1 MDWFDSDY
9 YHILYKHRD
18 YSEARNFIDN
28 IVEYLDLKKGS
39 KILDLACGIGRHSIY
54 LNEIGFKVVGTD
66 KSPNNIKKAKASHN
80 QSLSFIQMEMI
91 DDTNHKY
98 DGIFNLFTSFG
109 YVNHDYNLK
118 TIKNI
123 ERQLKDDGIVIV
135 DFMNTLFVKNN
146 LVIEETKVIDDL
158 SFKIRRKSDGK
169 HIYKE
174 IKFNDQKD
182 YFFQEKVMDLSLN
195 DFENYLKTHNLK
207 IIKTFGDYNLN
218 EFDIENSERL
228 IMVIKK
234 SQP

>member
-9 YHILYKHRD
+9 YHILYKNRD
-18 YSEARNFIDN
+18 YNEATNFIDN
-28 IVEYLDLKKGS
+28 IIEYLDIKKGS

-54 LNEIGFKVVGTD
+54 LDKIGFKVVGTD
-66 KSPNNIKKAKASHN
+66 KSPNNIKKAKASQN
-80 QSLSFIQMEMI
+80 NSISFLQMEMI
-91 DDTNHKY
+91 EDTNDKY
-98 DGIFNLFTSFG
+98 DCIFNLFTSFG

-123 ERQLKDDGIVIV
+123 ERQLKDNGTVLV

-146 LVIEETKVIDDL
+146 LVIEETKVIDGL
-158 SFKIRRKSDGK
+158 SFKIKRRSDGK

-174 IKFNDQKD
+174 IKFNDKKD

-195 DFENYLKTHNLK
+195 NFENYFKGNNLK

>member
-18 YSEARNFIDN
+18 YSEARNFIDS

-54 LNEIGFKVVGTD
+54 LDKIGFKVVGTD
-66 KSPNNIKKAKASHN
+66 KSPNNIKKAKASKN
-80 QSLSFIQMEMI
+80 QSVSFLQMEMI

-123 ERQLKDDGIVIV
+123 ERQLKDDGTVIV
-135 DFMNTLFVKNN
+135 DFMNTLFIKKN

-158 SFKIRRKSDGK
+158 SFKIKRKSDGK
-169 HIYKE
+169 YIYKE
-174 IKFNDQKD
+174 IKFQDKKD
-182 YFFQEKVMDLSLN
+182 YFFQEKVMDLSRK
-195 DFENYLKTHNLK
+195 DFENYLIRYNLK

>member
-9 YHILYKHRD
+9 YHVLYKHRD
-18 YSEARNFIDN
+18 YNEARNFINN

-54 LNEIGFKVVGTD
+54 LDKIGFKVVGTD
-66 KSPNNIKKAKASHN
+66 KSPNNIKKAKASKN
-80 QSLSFIQMEMI
+80 QDICFLQMEMI

-98 DGIFNLFTSFG
+98 DVIFNLFTSFG
-109 YVNHDYNLK
+109 YVNHNYNLK

-123 ERQLKDDGIVIV
+123 ERQLKDDGTVIV
-135 DFMNTLFVKNN
+135 DFMNTLFVKKN

-158 SFKIRRKSDGK
+158 SFKIKRKSDGK

-174 IKFNDQKD
+174 IKFHDKKN
-182 YFFQEKVMDLSLN
+182 YFFQEKVMDLSLK
-195 DFENYLKTHNLK
+195 DFEKYLIKYNLK

>member
-18 YSEARNFIDN
+18 YSEARNFIDK

-54 LNEIGFKVVGTD
+54 LEKIGFDVIGTD
-66 KSPNNIKKAKASHN
+66 KSTNNIKKAKKN
-80 QSLSFIQMEMI
+80 ENDKLKFIQMEMI
-91 DDTNHKY
+91 NDTNRKY

-109 YVNHDYNLK
+109 YVNHDYNLE

-123 ERQLKDDGIVIV
+123 ERQLKDDGKVII

-158 SFKIRRKSDGK
+158 IFKIKRKSDGK

-195 DFENYLKTHNLK
+195 DFKNYLKIHNLK

>member
-9 YHILYKHRD
+9 YHVLYKHRD
-18 YSEARNFIDN
+18 YNEARNFIDN
-28 IVEYLDLKKGS
+28 IIEYLDLKKGS

-54 LNEIGFKVVGTD
+54 LDKIGFKVIGTD
-66 KSPNNIKKAKASHN
+66 KSPNNIKKAKASKN
-80 QSLSFIQMEMI
+80 QDISFLQMEMI

-98 DGIFNLFTSFG
+98 DVIFNLFTSFG

-123 ERQLKDDGIVIV
+123 ERQLKDDGTVII

-158 SFKIRRKSDGK
+158 SFKIKRKSDGK

-174 IKFNDQKD
+174 IKFHDKKN
-182 YFFQEKVMDLSLN
+182 YFFQEKVMDLSLK
-195 DFENYLKTHNLK
+195 DFENYLIKYNLK
-207 IIKTFGDYNLN
+207 IIQTFGDYNLN

>member
-1 MDWFDSDY
+1 MDWFDSNY
-9 YHILYKHRD
+9 YHVLYKHRD
-18 YSEARNFIDN
+18 YNEARNFIDN
-28 IVEYLDLKKGS
+28 IVKYLDLKKGS

-54 LNEIGFKVVGTD
+54 LDKIGFKVIGTD
-66 KSPNNIKKAKASHN
+66 KSPNNIKKAKASQN
-80 QSLSFIQMEMI
+80 QSLSFLQMEMI

-109 YVNHDYNLK
+109 YANQDYNLK
-118 TIKNI
+118 TIKII
-123 ERQLKDDGIVIV
+123 ERQLKDNGTVII
-135 DFMNTLFVKNN
+135 DFMNTLFVKKN

-158 SFKIRRKSDGK
+158 IFKINRKSDGK

-174 IKFNDQKD
+174 IKFNDKKD
-182 YFFQEKVMDLSLN
+182 YFFEEKVMDLSLN
-195 DFENYLKTHNLK
+195 DFQNYLKRYNLK

>member
-18 YSEARNFIDN
+18 FNEARNFIDN
-28 IVEYLDLKKGS
+28 IIKYLNIKKGS

-54 LNEIGFKVVGTD
+54 LEKIGFKVVGTD
-66 KSPNNIKKAKASHN
+66 KSLNNINKAKANQN
-80 QSLSFIQMEMI
+80 QSLSFLQMEMI
-91 DDTNHKY
+91 EDTNNRY

-123 ERQLKDDGIVIV
+123 EKQLKDDGIIVV

-146 LVIEETKVIDDL
+146 LVIKETKVIDDL
-158 SFKIRRKSDGK
+158 IFKIKRRCDGK

-174 IKFNDQKD
+174 IKFNDKKD
-182 YFFQEKVMDLSLN
+182 YLFREKVMDLSIN
-195 DFENYLKTHNLK
+195 DFENYFKRYNLK
-207 IIKTFGDYNLN
+207 IVKTFGDYNLN
-218 EFDIENSERL
+218 EFDIQNSKRL
-228 IMVIKK
+228 IMIIKK

>member
-18 YSEARNFIDN
+18 YSEARNFIDK

-54 LNEIGFKVVGTD
+54 LEKIGFDVIGTD
-66 KSPNNIKKAKASHN
+66 KSTNNIKKAKKN
-80 QSLSFIQMEMI
+80 ENDKLKFIQMEMI
-91 DDTNHKY
+91 NDTNRKY

-109 YVNHDYNLK
+109 YVNHDYNLE

-123 ERQLKDDGIVIV
+123 ERQLKDDGKVII

-158 SFKIRRKSDGK
+158 IFKIKRKSDGK

-195 DFENYLKTHNLK
+195 DFKNYLKIHNLK

-228 IMVIKK
+228 VMVIKK

>member
-9 YHILYKHRD
+9 YHVLYKHRD
-18 YSEARNFIDN
+18 YNEARNFINN

-54 LNEIGFKVVGTD
+54 LDKIGFKVIGTD
-66 KSPNNIKKAKASHN
+66 KSPNNIKKAKASKN
-80 QSLSFIQMEMI
+80 QDISFLQMEMI

-98 DGIFNLFTSFG
+98 DVIFNLFTSFG

-123 ERQLKDDGIVIV
+123 ERQLKDDGTVIV
-135 DFMNTLFVKNN
+135 DFMNTLFVKKN

-158 SFKIRRKSDGK
+158 SFKIKRKSDGK

-174 IKFNDQKD
+174 IKFHDKKN
-182 YFFQEKVMDLSLN
+182 YFFQEKVMDLSLK
-195 DFENYLKTHNLK
+195 DFENYLIKYNLK

>member
-54 LNEIGFKVVGTD
+54 LDEIGFKVVGTD
-66 KSPNNIKKAKASHN
+66 KSPNNIKRAKASQN
-80 QSLSFIQMEMI
+80 QSLSFLQMEMI
-91 DDTNHKY
+91 DNTNHKY

-123 ERQLKDDGIVIV
+123 ERQLKDNGTIII

-158 SFKIRRKSDGK
+158 SFKIKRRSDGK

-174 IKFNDQKD
+174 IKFQDKKD

-195 DFENYLKTHNLK
+195 DFENYLKRYSLK
-207 IIKTFGDYNLN
+207 VIKTFGDYNLN
-218 EFDIENSERL
+218 EFDIKNSERL

>member
-18 YSEARNFIDN
+18 YNEARNFIDN
-28 IVEYLDLKKGS
+28 IIKYLNIKKGS

-54 LNEIGFKVVGTD
+54 LEKIGFKVVGTD
-66 KSPNNIKKAKASHN
+66 KSLNNINKAKANQN
-80 QSLSFIQMEMI
+80 QSLSFLQMEMI
-91 DDTNHKY
+91 EDTNNRY

-123 ERQLKDDGIVIV
+123 ERQLKDDGIIVV

-146 LVIEETKVIDDL
+146 LVIEETKLIDDL
-158 SFKIRRKSDGK
+158 IFKIKRRSDGK

-174 IKFNDQKD
+174 IKFNDKKD
-182 YFFQEKVMDLSLN
+182 YLFREKVMDLSIN
-195 DFENYLKTHNLK
+195 DFENYFKRYNLK
-207 IIKTFGDYNLN
+207 IVKTFGDYNLN
-218 EFDIENSERL
+218 EFDIQNSKRL
-228 IMVIKK
+228 IMIIKK

>member
-28 IVEYLDLKKGS
+28 IIEYLDLKKGS

-54 LNEIGFKVVGTD
+54 LDEIGFKVVGTD
-66 KSPNNIKKAKASHN
+66 KSPNNIKRAKASQN
-80 QSLSFIQMEMI
+80 QSLSFLQMEMI
-91 DDTNHKY
+91 DNTNHKY

-123 ERQLKDDGIVIV
+123 ERQLKDNGTIII

-158 SFKIRRKSDGK
+158 SFKIKRRSDGK

-174 IKFNDQKD
+174 IKFNDKKD

-195 DFENYLKTHNLK
+195 DFVKYLIKYNLK
-207 IIKTFGDYNLN
+207 VIKTFGDYNLN
-218 EFDIENSERL
+218 EFDIKNSERL

>member
-9 YHILYKHRD
+9 YHVLYKHRD
-18 YSEARNFIDN
+18 YNEARNFIDN

-54 LNEIGFKVVGTD
+54 LDKIGFKVVGTD
-66 KSPNNIKKAKASHN
+66 KSQNNIKKAKASKN
-80 QSLSFIQMEMI
+80 QSLSFLQMEMI

-98 DGIFNLFTSFG
+98 DVIFNLFTSFG

-123 ERQLKDDGIVIV
+123 ESQLKDDGTVIV
-135 DFMNTLFVKNN
+135 DFMNTLFVKKN

-158 SFKIRRKSDGK
+158 SFKIKRKSDGK

-174 IKFNDQKD
+174 IKFQDKKD
-182 YFFQEKVMDLSLN
+182 YFFQEKVMDLSRK
-195 DFENYLKTHNLK
+195 DFKNYLIRYNLK

>member
-54 LNEIGFKVVGTD
+54 LEKIGFDVTGTD
-66 KSPNNIKKAKASHN
+66 KSTNNIKKAKKSQN
-80 QSLSFIQMEMI
+80 DKLKFIQMEMI
-91 DDTNHKY
+91 NDTNRKY

-109 YVNHDYNLK
+109 YVNHDYNLE

-123 ERQLKDDGIVIV
+123 ERQLKDDGKVII

-158 SFKIRRKSDGK
+158 IFKIKRKSDGK

-182 YFFQEKVMDLSLN
+182 YFYQEKVMDLTLN
-195 DFENYLKTHNLK
+195 DFENYLKRHNLK

-228 IMVIKK
+228 VMVIKK

>member
-9 YHILYKHRD
+9 YHVLYKNRD

-28 IVEYLDLKKGS
+28 IVEYIDLKKGS
-39 KILDLACGIGRHSIY
+39 QILDLACGIGRHSIY
-54 LNEIGFKVVGTD
+54 LDKIGFKVVGTD

-80 QSLSFIQMEMI
+80 QFLSFLQMEMI

-98 DGIFNLFTSFG
+98 DVIFNLFTSFG

-123 ERQLKDDGIVIV
+123 ERQLKDDGIVVI

-158 SFKIRRKSDGK
+158 SFKIKRRSDGK

-174 IKFNDQKD
+174 IKFNDKKD
-182 YFFQEKVMDLSLN
+182 YFFQEKVMDLSLK
-195 DFENYLKTHNLK
+195 DFEDYLKRYNLK

-218 EFDIENSERL
+218 EFDIKNSERL
-228 IMVIKK
+228 VMVIKK

>member
-18 YSEARNFIDN
+18 YNEARNFIDN
-28 IVEYLDLKKGS
+28 IIKYLNIKKGS

-54 LNEIGFKVVGTD
+54 LEKIGFKVVGTD
-66 KSPNNIKKAKASHN
+66 KSLNNINKAKANQN
-80 QSLSFIQMEMI
+80 QSLSFLQMEMI
-91 DDTNHKY
+91 EDTNNRY

-123 ERQLKDDGIVIV
+123 ERQLKDDGIIVV

-158 SFKIRRKSDGK
+158 IFEIKRRSDGK

-174 IKFNDQKD
+174 IKFNDKKD
-182 YFFQEKVMDLSLN
+182 YLFREKVMDLSIN
-195 DFENYLKTHNLK
+195 DFENYFKRYNLK
-207 IIKTFGDYNLN
+207 IVKTFGDYNLN
-218 EFDIENSERL
+218 EFDIQNSKRL
-228 IMVIKK
+228 IMIIKK

>member
-18 YSEARNFIDN
+18 YSEARNFIDK

-54 LNEIGFKVVGTD
+54 LEKIGFDVTGTD
-66 KSPNNIKKAKASHN
+66 KSTNNIKKAKKSQN
-80 QSLSFIQMEMI
+80 DKLKFIQMEMI
-91 DDTNHKY
+91 NDTNRKY

-109 YVNHDYNLK
+109 YVNHDYNLE

-123 ERQLKDDGIVIV
+123 ERQLKDDGTVIV

-158 SFKIRRKSDGK
+158 SFKIKRKSDGK

-182 YFFQEKVMDLSLN
+182 YFFQEKVMDLSLK
-195 DFENYLKTHNLK
+195 DFENYLKRHNLK

>member
-9 YHILYKHRD
+9 YHTLYKHRD

-54 LNEIGFKVVGTD
+54 LDKIGFKVVGTD
-66 KSPNNIKKAKASHN
+66 KSPNNIKKAKASKN
-80 QSLSFIQMEMI
+80 QSVNFLQMEMI

-98 DGIFNLFTSFG
+98 DVIFNLFTSFG

-123 ERQLKDDGIVIV
+123 ERQLKDDGTVIV
-135 DFMNTLFVKNN
+135 DFMNTLFVKKN

-158 SFKIRRKSDGK
+158 SFKIKRKSDGK

-174 IKFNDQKD
+174 IKFQDKKD
-182 YFFQEKVMDLSLN
+182 YFFQEKVMDLSRK
-195 DFENYLKTHNLK
+195 DFENYLIRYNLK

-234 SQP
+234 PQP

>member
-9 YHILYKHRD
+9 YHVLYKHRD
-18 YSEARNFIDN
+18 YNEARNFIDN

-54 LNEIGFKVVGTD
+54 LDKIGFKVVGTD
-66 KSPNNIKKAKASHN
+66 KSQNNIKKAKASKN
-80 QSLSFIQMEMI
+80 QSLSFLQMEMI

-98 DGIFNLFTSFG
+98 DVIFNLFTSFG

-123 ERQLKDDGIVIV
+123 ESQLKDDGTVIV
-135 DFMNTLFVKNN
+135 DFMNTLFVKKN
-146 LVIEETKVIDDL
+146 LVIEETKIIDDL
-158 SFKIRRKSDGK
+158 SFKIKRKSDGK

-174 IKFNDQKD
+174 IKFQDKKD
-182 YFFQEKVMDLSLN
+182 YFFQEKVMDLSRK
-195 DFENYLKTHNLK
+195 DFEKYLIRYNLK

>member
-28 IVEYLDLKKGS
+28 IIEYLDLKKGS

-54 LNEIGFKVVGTD
+54 LDEIGFKVVGTD
-66 KSPNNIKKAKASHN
+66 KSPNNIKRAKASQN
-80 QSLSFIQMEMI
+80 QSLSFLQMEMI
-91 DDTNHKY
+91 DNTNHKY

-123 ERQLKDDGIVIV
+123 ERQLKDNGTIII

-158 SFKIRRKSDGK
+158 SFKIKRRSDGK

-182 YFFQEKVMDLSLN
+182 YFYQEKVMDLTLN
-195 DFENYLKTHNLK
+195 DFENYLKRHNLK

-228 IMVIKK
+228 VMVIKK

>member
-9 YHILYKHRD
+9 YHVLYKNRD

-28 IVEYLDLKKGS
+28 IVEYIDLKKGS
-39 KILDLACGIGRHSIY
+39 QILDLACGIGRHSIY
-54 LNEIGFKVVGTD
+54 LGKIGFKVVGTD
-66 KSPNNIKKAKASHN
+66 KSPNNIKKAKANRN
-80 QSLSFIQMEMI
+80 QSLSFLQMEMI

-98 DGIFNLFTSFG
+98 DCIFNLFTSFG

-123 ERQLKDDGIVIV
+123 ERQLKDDGIVVI

-158 SFKIRRKSDGK
+158 SFKIKRKSDGK

-174 IKFNDQKD
+174 IKFQDKKD
-182 YFFQEKVMDLSLN
+182 YFFQEKVMDLSRK
-195 DFENYLKTHNLK
+195 DFEKYLIRYNLK

>member
-54 LNEIGFKVVGTD
+54 LEKIGFDVTGTD
-66 KSPNNIKKAKASHN
+66 KSTNNIKKAKKSQN
-80 QSLSFIQMEMI
+80 DKLKFIQMEMI
-91 DDTNHKY
+91 NDTNRKY

-109 YVNHDYNLK
+109 YVNHDYNLE

-123 ERQLKDDGIVIV
+123 ERQLKDDGTVIV

-158 SFKIRRKSDGK
+158 SFKIKRKSDGK

-195 DFENYLKTHNLK
+195 DFENYLKKHNLK

>member
-9 YHILYKHRD
+9 YHVLYRHRD
-18 YSEARNFIDN
+18 YNEARNFIDN
-28 IVEYLDLKKGS
+28 IVKYLDLKKGS

-54 LNEIGFKVVGTD
+54 LDKIGFSVVGTD
-66 KSPNNIKKAKASHN
+66 KSSNNITKAKAGHN
-80 QSLSFIQMEMI
+80 QSISFLQMEMI

-109 YVNHDYNLK
+109 YTDHDYNLK
-118 TIKNI
+118 TIKII
-123 ERQLKDDGIVIV
+123 ERQLKDNGTVII
-135 DFMNTLFVKNN
+135 DFMNTLFVKKN

-158 SFKIRRKSDGK
+158 IFKIKRKSDGK

-174 IKFNDQKD
+174 IKFNDKKD

-195 DFENYLKTHNLK
+195 DFQNYLKRYNLK

>member
-54 LNEIGFKVVGTD
+54 LDEIGFKVVGTD
-66 KSPNNIKKAKASHN
+66 KSPNNIKKAKASQN
-80 QSLSFIQMEMI
+80 QSLSFLQMEMI
-91 DDTNHKY
+91 DNTNHKY

-123 ERQLKDDGIVIV
+123 ERQLKDDGTVIV

-158 SFKIRRKSDGK
+158 SFKIERRSDGK
-169 HIYKE
+169 YIYKE
-174 IKFNDQKD
+174 IKFNDKKD

-195 DFENYLKTHNLK
+195 DFENYLTRYNLK
-207 IIKTFGDYNLN
+207 VIKTFGDYNLN

>member
-54 LNEIGFKVVGTD
+54 LEKIGFDVIGTD
-66 KSPNNIKKAKASHN
+66 KSTNNIKKAKKN
-80 QSLSFIQMEMI
+80 ENDKLKFIQMEMI
-91 DDTNHKY
+91 NDTNRKY

-109 YVNHDYNLK
+109 YVNHDYNLE

-123 ERQLKDDGIVIV
+123 ERQLKDDGKVII

-158 SFKIRRKSDGK
+158 IFKIKRKSDGK

-195 DFENYLKTHNLK
+195 DFKNYLKIHNLK

-228 IMVIKK
+228 VMVIKK

>member
-9 YHILYKHRD
+9 YHILYKHRN
-18 YSEARNFIDN
+18 YNEARNFIDN
-28 IVEYLDLKKGS
+28 IIKYLNIKEGS

-54 LNEIGFKVVGTD
+54 LEKIGFKVVGTD
-66 KSPNNIKKAKASHN
+66 KSSNNINKAKASQN
-80 QSLSFIQMEMI
+80 QYLSFLQMEMI
-91 DDTNHKY
+91 EDTNNRY
-98 DGIFNLFTSFG
+98 DVIFNLFTSFG

-123 ERQLKDDGIVIV
+123 ERQLKDNGTVII
-135 DFMNTLFVKNN
+135 DFMNTLFVKKN

-158 SFKIRRKSDGK
+158 IFKINRKSDGK

-174 IKFNDQKD
+174 VKFNDKKD
-182 YFFQEKVMDLSLN
+182 YFFEEKVMDLSIN
-195 DFENYLKTHNLK
+195 DFQNYLKRYKLK
-207 IIKTFGDYNLN
+207 IIKTFGDYSLN

>member
-9 YHILYKHRD
+9 YHVLYKHRD
-18 YSEARNFIDN
+18 YNEARNFIDN

-54 LNEIGFKVVGTD
+54 LDKIGFKVVGTD
-66 KSPNNIKKAKASHN
+66 KSPNNIKKAKASKN
-80 QSLSFIQMEMI
+80 QDISFLQMEMI

-98 DGIFNLFTSFG
+98 DVIFNLFTSFG

-123 ERQLKDDGIVIV
+123 ERQLKDDGTVIV
-135 DFMNTLFVKNN
+135 DFMNTLFVKKN

-158 SFKIRRKSDGK
+158 SFKIKRKSDGK

-174 IKFNDQKD
+174 IKFHDKKN
-182 YFFQEKVMDLSLN
+182 YFFQEKVMDLSLK
-195 DFENYLKTHNLK
+195 DFEKYLIKYNLK

>member
-18 YSEARNFIDN
+18 YNEARKFIDN
-28 IVEYLDLKKGS
+28 IIEYLDLKKGS

-54 LNEIGFKVVGTD
+54 LDKLGFKVVGTD
-66 KSPNNIKKAKASHN
+66 KSQNNIKKAKASQN
-80 QSLSFIQMEMI
+80 QSINFLQMEMI
-91 DDTNHKY
+91 DNTNHKY

-118 TIKNI
+118 TVKNI
-123 ERQLKDDGIVIV
+123 ERQLKDNGTVVV

-146 LVIEETKVIDDL
+146 LVIEETKVINDL
-158 SFKIRRKSDGK
+158 SFKIKRRSDGK
-169 HIYKE
+169 FIYKE
-174 IKFNDQKD
+174 IKFNDKKD
-182 YFFQEKVMDLSLN
+182 YFFHEKVMDLSLN
-195 DFENYLKTHNLK
+195 DFESYLKRYNLR

-218 EFDIENSERL
+218 DFDIKNSERL

>member
-9 YHILYKHRD
+9 YHVLYKHRD
-18 YSEARNFIDN
+18 YNEARNFINN

-54 LNEIGFKVVGTD
+54 LDKIGFKVVGTD
-66 KSPNNIKKAKASHN
+66 KSPNNIKKAKASKN
-80 QSLSFIQMEMI
+80 QDISFLQMEMI

-98 DGIFNLFTSFG
+98 DVIFNLFTSFG

-123 ERQLKDDGIVIV
+123 ERQLKDDGTVIV
-135 DFMNTLFVKNN
+135 DFMNTLFVKKN

-158 SFKIRRKSDGK
+158 SFKIKRRSDGK

-174 IKFNDQKD
+174 IKFNDKKD

-195 DFENYLKTHNLK
+195 DFENYLIRYNLK

>member
-9 YHILYKHRD
+9 YHVLYKHRD
-18 YSEARNFIDN
+18 YNEARNFINN

-54 LNEIGFKVVGTD
+54 LDKIGFKVVGTD
-66 KSPNNIKKAKASHN
+66 KSPNNIKKAKASKN
-80 QSLSFIQMEMI
+80 QDISFLQMEMI

-98 DGIFNLFTSFG
+98 DVIFNLFTSFG

-123 ERQLKDDGIVIV
+123 ERQLKDDGTVIV
-135 DFMNTLFVKNN
+135 DFMNTLFVKKN

-158 SFKIRRKSDGK
+158 SFKIKRKSDGK

-174 IKFNDQKD
+174 IKFHDKKN
-182 YFFQEKVMDLSLN
+182 YFFQEKVMDLSLK
-195 DFENYLKTHNLK
+195 DFEKYLIKYNLK

>member
-54 LNEIGFKVVGTD
+54 LDEIGFKVVGTD
-66 KSPNNIKKAKASHN
+66 KSPNNIKKAKASQN
-80 QSLSFIQMEMI
+80 QSLNFLQMEMI
-91 DDTNHKY
+91 DNTNHKY

-118 TIKNI
+118 TVKNI
-123 ERQLKDDGIVIV
+123 ERQLKDNGTVVV

-146 LVIEETKVIDDL
+146 LVIEETKVINDL
-158 SFKIRRKSDGK
+158 IFKIKRRSDGK
-169 HIYKE
+169 FIYKE
-174 IKFNDQKD
+174 IKFNDKKD
-182 YFFQEKVMDLSLN
+182 YFFHEKVMDLSLN
-195 DFENYLKTHNLK
+195 DFESYLKRYNLR

-218 EFDIENSERL
+218 DFDIKNSERL

>member
-18 YSEARNFIDN
+18 YNEARNFIDN
-28 IVEYLDLKKGS
+28 IIEYLDLKKGS

-54 LNEIGFKVVGTD
+54 LDKLGFKVVGTD
-66 KSPNNIKKAKASHN
+66 KSPNNIKIAKASQN
-80 QSLSFIQMEMI
+80 QSLNFLQMEMI
-91 DDTNHKY
+91 DNTNHKY

-118 TIKNI
+118 TVKNI
-123 ERQLKDDGIVIV
+123 ERQLKDNGTVVV

-146 LVIEETKVIDDL
+146 LVIEETKVINDL
-158 SFKIRRKSDGK
+158 SFKIKRRSDGK
-169 HIYKE
+169 FIYKE
-174 IKFNDQKD
+174 IKFNDKKD
-182 YFFQEKVMDLSLN
+182 YFFHEKVMDLSLN
-195 DFENYLKTHNLK
+195 DFESYLKRYNLR

-218 EFDIENSERL
+218 DFDIKNSERL

>member
-54 LNEIGFKVVGTD
+54 LDEIGFKVVGTD
-66 KSPNNIKKAKASHN
+66 KSLNNIKKAKASQN
-80 QSLSFIQMEMI
+80 QSLSFLQMEMI
-91 DDTNHKY
+91 DNTNHKY
-98 DGIFNLFTSFG
+98 DVIFNLFTSFG

-123 ERQLKDDGIVIV
+123 ERQLKDDGTVIV

-146 LVIEETKVIDDL
+146 LVIEETKVIDNL
-158 SFKIRRKSDGK
+158 SFKIERRSDGK
-169 HIYKE
+169 YIYKE
-174 IKFNDQKD
+174 IKFNDKKD

-195 DFENYLKTHNLK
+195 DFKKYLTRYNLK
-207 IIKTFGDYNLN
+207 VIKTFGDYNLN

-234 SQP
+234 SQS